1 MKADNP
7 PPGDDTSIAP
17 FADDNGGDDS
27 SSGFESSPFGF
38 FLAKPADK
46 IEITIRD
53 RNKGIVR
60 TITIDG
66 ETKPDIYDK
75 TWDGRND
82 NGDLVADTK
91 GKYTFEVKATMKGEE
106 IPKSGVVRLKYAKVN
121 GVTRERMHRCW
132 MWA

>member
-1 MKADNP
+1 MTVSAVFRNKLTPGSHYRQHNWSEKCPDSGSDRFLVPTGDGTTRVKADNP

-27 SSGFESSPFGF
+27 SGSGFESSPFGF

-75 TWDGRND
+75 TLGR
-82 NGDLVADTK
+82 
-91 GKYTFEVKATMKGEE
+91 
-106 IPKSGVVRLKYAKVN
+106 PQ
-121 GVTRERMHRCW
+121 
-132 MWA
+132 

>member
-75 TWDGRND
+75 TWTAAMTTVIW
-82 NGDLVADTK
+82 LP
-91 GKYTFEVKATMKGEE
+91 
-106 IPKSGVVRLKYAKVN
+106 IPKENTPLR
-121 GVTRERMHRCW
+121 
-132 MWA
+132 